1 MMFYVLFKKDMDT
14 RIVEKIKERIATNPY
29 VNFLGI
35 HFSKIEEGVV
45 EARMPLRDEQRQ
57 YSGVTHGGVLAA
69 LADTIAGFA
78 AYTMT
83 PLEKDV
89 LTAELKISFL
99 RAAWGYEL
107 IARGIVI
114 KPGHR
119 LHFCE
124 CEIYCDNKLVGK
136 ASGTFCVVESRG
148 RSAWSS
154 RKWINLI

>member
-1 MMFYVLFKKDMDT
+1 MDT
-14 RIVEKIKERIATNPY
+14 QIVEKIKERIATNPY
-29 VNFLGI
+29 VNLLGI
-35 HFSKIEEGVV
+35 HFSKIEEGFV

-83 PLEKDV
+83 PLENDV

-107 IARGIVI
+107 IARGFVI
-114 KPGHR
+114 KPGRR

-124 CEIYCDNKLVGK
+124 CEIYCDDKLVGK
-136 ASGTFCVVESRG
+136 ASGTFCVVESQVD
-148 RSAWSS
+148 
-154 RKWINLI
+154 